1 MINNQ
6 YKYSKYLLLNLKLFN
21 GKNTAV
27 IKLFSYYINI
37 LIYNVI
43 TITSIISLLIFNSNT
58 ISNNTISMTKNY
70 LNDMCKINKNNNKM
84 NGGTVLPSS
93 FHGNNDRHLY
103 NFDEGVSL
111 QYIDLNG
118 DNLREQLGGCND
130 NNCNYNKQI
139 LISINRILKEHKIKA
154 NKTTKQLLANMI
166 KYYLYYIIKILKNKK
181 INNTVIKKILMKS
194 KIKKLIS

>member
-21 GKNTAV
+21 EKNTAV

-58 ISNNTISMTKNY
+58 ITNNTISMTKSY

-84 NGGTVLPSS
+84 KGGTVLPSS
-93 FHGNNDRHLY
+93 FHGNDDRYLY
-103 NFDEGVSL
+103 NFEKGVDH
-111 QYIDLNG
+111 QPIDLNG
-118 DNLREQLGGCND
+118 DTLREQLGGCND

-166 KYYLYYIIKILKNKK
+166 KYYLHYMIKILKNKK
-181 INNTVIKKILMKS
+181 INNTVIKKILIKS

>member
-21 GKNTAV
+21 EKNTAV
-27 IKLFSYYINI
+27 IKLFSFYINI
-37 LIYNVI
+37 IIYNVI

-58 ISNNTISMTKNY
+58 ITNNTISMTKNY
-70 LNDMCKINKNNNKM
+70 LNDMCKIDKIKM
-84 NGGTVLPSS
+84 KGGGTVLPSS
-93 FHGNNDRHLY
+93 FYGNNDTHLY
-103 NFDEGVSL
+103 NYEEGVNV
-111 QYIDLNG
+111 QNIDFNK
-118 DNLREQLGGCND
+118 NVLREQLGGCYN
-130 NNCNYNKQI
+130 NNCEYNKQI

-154 NKTTKQLLANMI
+154 NKTIKQSLANMI
-166 KYYLYYIIKILKNKK
+166 KYYLHYMIKILKNKK

>member
-21 GKNTAV
+21 EKNTAV
-27 IKLFSYYINI
+27 IKLFSFYINI

-58 ISNNTISMTKNY
+58 ITNNTISMTKNY
-70 LNDMCKINKNNNKM
+70 LNDMCKINKTKM
-84 NGGTVLPSS
+84 KGGTVLPSS
-93 FHGNNDRHLY
+93 FYGNDDTPLY
-103 NFDEGVSL
+103 NYEAGVNV
-111 QYIDLNG
+111 QDIDFNS
-118 DNLREQLGGCND
+118 NVLREQLGGCN
-130 NNCNYNKQI
+130 NCEYNKQI

-154 NKTTKQLLANMI
+154 NKTIKQSLANMI
-166 KYYLYYIIKILKNKK
+166 KYYLHYMIKILKNKK

>member
-58 ISNNTISMTKNY
+58 ITNNTISMTKNY

-93 FHGNNDRHLY
+93 FHGIDDSHLY
-103 NFDEGVSL
+103 NFEEEKSV

-118 DNLREQLGGCND
+118 DKLREQLGGCND

-154 NKTTKQLLANMI
+154 NKTIKQLLANMI
-166 KYYLYYIIKILKNKK
+166 KYYLHYMIKILKNKK
-181 INNTVIKKILMKS
+181 INNTVIKKTLMKS

>member
-166 KYYLYYIIKILKNKK
+166 KYYLYYMIKILKNKK